1 MSDLILSSPFPLFVS
16 KFQPSAVQR
25 KAVLGRSP
33 GDVRHTCP
41 IHLHRLLLICVAGD
55 VTSVLR
61 SSSSLV
67 MVLGQHTPKIFRRHL
82 FWKVSSLSASLAVGF
97 QHSEPQRS
105 TPRMLLLYSL
115 SFIFNLSCLDFQMD
129 FSIVK
134 VWLAFLIVAMASFA
148 ESRSVVIL
156 LPQILNIETCIRVI
170 NLFIFYQD
178 RVSKV

>member
-1 MSDLILSSPFPLFVS
+1 
-16 KFQPSAVQR
+16 
-25 KAVLGRSP
+25 
-33 GDVRHTCP
+33 
-41 IHLHRLLLICVAGD
+41 
-55 VTSVLR
+55 
-61 SSSSLV
+61 
-67 MVLGQHTPKIFRRHL
+67 
-82 FWKVSSLSASLAVGF
+82 
-97 QHSEPQRS
+97 
-105 TPRMLLLYSL
+105 
-115 SFIFNLSCLDFQMD
+115 MD